1 MKGIY
6 SIKINNKYY
15 VGKDVYIHQNK
26 RLRQHLN
33 LLRKN
38 KHYNRYLQNA
48 FNKYNGNYEYEILFK
63 DAVIT
68 NEELSEI
75 EQFYIELLDSY
86 ANGYNLTLG
95 GEGGLGVK
103 ISDEERENRS
113 IRFIGELNPQSKLSN
128 KQFFEIVDLLKIG
141 KTNSEIADLYNLN
154 AGYVSL
160 IRHKKRFKTLWK
172 SVKDYK
178 EIKSDGQL
186 RGIDYET
193 FKEIVSLLEYESN
206 AEIERLY
213 NLSSG
218 IVSRIR
224 HKKLYKK
231 YWDMYLED
239 SKKVQRPSKANLQIM
254 L

>member
-1 MKGIY
+1 M
-6 SIKINNKYY
+6 
-15 VGKDVYIHQNK
+15 
-26 RLRQHLN
+26 
-33 LLRKN
+33 
-38 KHYNRYLQNA
+38 
-48 FNKYNGNYEYEILFK
+48 
-63 DAVIT
+63 
-68 NEELSEI
+68 
-75 EQFYIELLDSY
+75 
-86 ANGYNLTLG
+86 
-95 GEGGLGVK
+95 
-103 ISDEERENRS
+103 
-113 IRFIGELNPQSKLSN
+113 
-128 KQFFEIVDLLKIG
+128 
-141 KTNSEIADLYNLN
+141 
-154 AGYVSL
+154 
-160 IRHKKRFKTLWK
+160 
-172 SVKDYK
+172 KDYK